1 MNMMEDIINKLIDID
16 KMSKKILIEQN
27 NRKENIDE
35 LIETEIEK
43 QKLEINAKFDL
54 KLKMKNEEMA
64 SKLEENKKKLIEI
77 EKNEIIKLE
86 KEYSDLKEVRIQKV
100 ISKILNGY
108 A

>member
-1 MNMMEDIINKLIDID
+1 MMEDIINKLIDID